1 MSYNGFDPNTSLDT
15 FRLNMSGIQP
25 PHSYSADFISPNSIA
40 LSTYPDLVQLPSRD
54 ITVLDYE
61 PYGYGFKI
69 PTSASNGQLLC
80 SFIILDDWGTDN
92 GVLRYFEN
100 WIELIQNINEYGQP
114 STPIASYDHSF
125 GYCSIS
131 FYKNKQ
137 LTNEYIST
145 QIYPTSITPIEFSAA
160 ASGYTTFNV
169 LFEVRN
175 MYSNGDYS
183 TTLNLN
189 SSQNQTMQF
198 LLGL

>member
-1 MSYNGFDPNTSLDT
+1 MSYNGFTPNTSLDK
-15 FRLNMSGIQP
+15 FRVNMTRIQP
-25 PHSYSADFISPNSIA
+25 PHSYSAFFMSPNSQS
-40 LSTYPDLVQLPSRD
+40 LSTYPDMIQFPSRD

-69 PTSASNGQLLC
+69 PTAASNGQLLC
-80 SFIILDDWGTDN
+80 SFILLQPMS
-92 GVLRYFEN
+92 VLRYFED

-114 STPIASYDHSF
+114 STPVASYDHSF
-125 GYCSIS
+125 GFCSIS
-131 FYKNKQ
+131 FYKNKT

-183 TTLNLN
+183 TTANIN
-189 SSQNQTMQF
+189 SSQSQGQ
-198 LLGL
+198 

>member
-1 MSYNGFDPNTSLDT
+1 MSYNGFYPNTSLDT
-15 FRLNMSGIQP
+15 FRLNMTAIQP
-25 PHSYSADFISPNSIA
+25 PHSYFAEFISPNDKL
-40 LSTYPDLVQLPSRD
+40 LSTYPDLIQLPSKD

-80 SFIILDDWGTDN
+80 SFILLQPMS
-92 GVLRYFEN
+92 VLRYFED

-114 STPIASYDHSF
+114 STPVASYDHSF
-125 GYCSIS
+125 GFCSIS
-131 FYKNKQ
+131 FYKNKTI
-137 LTNEYIST
+137 TNEYIST

-183 TTLNLN
+183 LTVDADIT
-189 SSQNQTMQF
+189 QIQTQ
-198 LLGL
+198 